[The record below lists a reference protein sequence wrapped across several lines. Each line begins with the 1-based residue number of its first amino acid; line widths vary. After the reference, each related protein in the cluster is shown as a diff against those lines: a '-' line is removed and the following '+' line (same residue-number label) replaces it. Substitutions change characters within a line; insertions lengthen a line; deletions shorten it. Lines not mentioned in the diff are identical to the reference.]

1 LPVLE
6 IENVTLGVHIVFE
19 VGGGLAGF
27 D

>member
-6 IENVTLGVHIVFE
+6 IENATLGVHIVFE